1 MKKILHY
8 LDEYLEEFLMVI
20 FLIAMTLIMGIQVF
34 SRYVLGMSLSWSE
47 EITRYL
53 FIWSAF
59 LSVSLC
65 TRKCISI
72 KIDQFIQ
79 LFPRRGKSLWKV
91 LNLTV
96 EFVFFVYL
104 IPYSFI
110 YLKNT
115 IESGQVSP
123 ACGIPMYYVQAAPF
137 VCFIITAFRI
147 AQRWFGEWKIVLKKD
162 EKPLEEGSIASVIEE
177 AVVEDSYREK
187 ELVEEIEA
195 IDSKAKKRKEKIDV
209 SSSSFY
215 IVRNMSYYRDSGIYF
230 PWNSGSAAGCV

>member
-8 LDEYLEEFLMVI
+8 LDEYLEEFLMVV

-34 SRYVLGMSLSWSE
+34 SRYILGMSLSWSE

-79 LFPRRGKSLWKV
+79 LFPKRGKSLWKV

-147 AQRWFGEWKIVLKKD
+147 AQRWFGEWKIVLGKD
-162 EKPLEEGSIASVIEE
+162 NKPLEEGNIATVIEE
-177 AVVEDSYREK
+177 AVVEDEFREK
-187 ELVEEIEA
+187 ELMETL
-195 IDSKAKKRKEKIDV
+195 KKKLEDERKEK
-209 SSSSFY
+209 
-215 IVRNMSYYRDSGIYF
+215 
-230 PWNSGSAAGCV
+230 

>member
-8 LDEYLEEFLMVI
+8 LDEYLEEFLMVV

-34 SRYVLGMSLSWSE
+34 SRYILGMSLSWSE
-47 EITRYL
+47 EITRYH

-79 LFPRRGKSLWKV
+79 LFPKRGKSLWKV

-147 AQRWFGEWKIVLKKD
+147 AQRWFGEWKIVLGKD
-162 EKPLEEGSIASVIEE
+162 NKPLEEGNIATVIEE
-177 AVVEDSYREK
+177 AVVEDEFREK
-187 ELVEEIEA
+187 ELMETL
-195 IDSKAKKRKEKIDV
+195 KKKLEDERKEK
-209 SSSSFY
+209 
-215 IVRNMSYYRDSGIYF
+215 
-230 PWNSGSAAGCV
+230 

>member
-8 LDEYLEEFLMVI
+8 LDEYLEEFLMVV

-34 SRYVLGMSLSWSE
+34 SRYILGMSLSWSE

-65 TRKCISI
+65 TRECISI
-72 KIDQFIQ
+72 KVDQLIQ
-79 LFPRRGKSLWKV
+79 LFPKRGKSLWKV

-147 AQRWFGEWKIVLKKD
+147 AQRWFGEWKIVLGKD
-162 EKPLEEGSIASVIEE
+162 NKPLEEGNIATVIEE
-177 AVVEDSYREK
+177 AVVEDEFREK
-187 ELVEEIEA
+187 ELMETL
-195 IDSKAKKRKEKIDV
+195 KKKLEDERKEK
-209 SSSSFY
+209 
-215 IVRNMSYYRDSGIYF
+215 
-230 PWNSGSAAGCV
+230 

>member
-20 FLIAMTLIMGIQVF
+20 SLIAMTLIMGIQVF
-34 SRYVLGMSLSWSE
+34 SRYILGMSLSWSE

-79 LFPRRGKSLWKV
+79 LFPKRGKSLWKV

-147 AQRWFGEWKIVLKKD
+147 AQRWFGEWKIVLGKD
-162 EKPLEEGSIASVIEE
+162 NNPLEEGNIATVIEE
-177 AVVEDSYREK
+177 AVVEDEFREK
-187 ELVEEIEA
+187 ELMETLE
-195 IDSKAKKRKEKIDV
+195 KKLEDERKEK
-209 SSSSFY
+209 
-215 IVRNMSYYRDSGIYF
+215 
-230 PWNSGSAAGCV
+230 

>member
-34 SRYVLGMSLSWSE
+34 SRYILGMSLSWSE

-79 LFPRRGKSLWKV
+79 IFPRRGKSLWKV

-96 EFVFFVYL
+96 EFVLFRIFDTFFVHIFKEHYRKRSGKSCL
-104 IPYSFI
+104 RYPY
-110 YLKNT
+110 
-115 IESGQVSP
+115 
-123 ACGIPMYYVQAAPF
+123 
-137 VCFIITAFRI
+137 
-147 AQRWFGEWKIVLKKD
+147 VLC
-162 EKPLEEGSIASVIEE
+162 
-177 AVVEDSYREK
+177 
-187 ELVEEIEA
+187 
-195 IDSKAKKRKEKIDV
+195 
-209 SSSSFY
+209 
-215 IVRNMSYYRDSGIYF
+215 
-230 PWNSGSAAGCV
+230 AGCTVCMLYNHGLPHRAEMVWRVENCPEKR

>member
-1 MKKILHY
+1 MKKAIHW

-34 SRYVLGMSLSWSE
+34 SRYIIGVSLSWSE

-79 LFPRRGKSLWKV
+79 MFPKRGKSLFKV
-91 LNLTV
+91 LNLTI
-96 EFVFFVYL
+96 EFIFFVYL
-104 IPYSFI
+104 IPYSYL
-110 YLKNT
+110 YLKAT

-123 ACGIPMYYVQAAPF
+123 ACGIPMYYVQSAPF
-137 VCFIITAFRI
+137 VCFLITAFRI
-147 AQRWFGEWKIVLKKD
+147 AERWVWEWKIVLNKE
-162 EKPLEEGSIASVIEE
+162 EKPLEEGNIASVIEE
-177 AVVEDSYREK
+177 AVLEDTFREK
-187 ELVEEIEA
+187 ELASEEREEQEG
-195 IDSKAKKRKEKIDV
+195 KEE
-209 SSSSFY
+209 
-215 IVRNMSYYRDSGIYF
+215 
-230 PWNSGSAAGCV
+230 

>member
-34 SRYVLGMSLSWSE
+34 SRYILGMSLSWSE

-72 KIDQFIQ
+72 KIDQFI
-79 LFPRRGKSLWKV
+79 

-177 AVVEDSYREK
+177 AVVEDTYREK
-187 ELVEEIEA
+187 ELVEDIEA
-195 IDSKAKKRKEKIDV
+195 IHSKAEKRKEK
-209 SSSSFY
+209 
-215 IVRNMSYYRDSGIYF
+215 
-230 PWNSGSAAGCV
+230 

>member
-1 MKKILHY
+1 MEKILHY
-8 LDEYLEEFLMVI
+8 LDEYLEEILMVI
-20 FLIAMTLIMGIQVF
+20 SLIAMTLIMGIQVF

-79 LFPRRGKSLWKV
+79 LFPRRGKAFWKV

-104 IPYSFI
+104 IGKRTYQGYLSFLLQWQDI
-110 YLKNT
+110 AFVLQKQPSPSEGRRCRRNHLRRHCAQPSCHSCSANT
-115 IESGQVSP
+115 P
-123 ACGIPMYYVQAAPF
+123 
-137 VCFIITAFRI
+137 
-147 AQRWFGEWKIVLKKD
+147 
-162 EKPLEEGSIASVIEE
+162 
-177 AVVEDSYREK
+177 
-187 ELVEEIEA
+187 
-195 IDSKAKKRKEKIDV
+195 
-209 SSSSFY
+209 
-215 IVRNMSYYRDSGIYF
+215 
-230 PWNSGSAAGCV
+230 